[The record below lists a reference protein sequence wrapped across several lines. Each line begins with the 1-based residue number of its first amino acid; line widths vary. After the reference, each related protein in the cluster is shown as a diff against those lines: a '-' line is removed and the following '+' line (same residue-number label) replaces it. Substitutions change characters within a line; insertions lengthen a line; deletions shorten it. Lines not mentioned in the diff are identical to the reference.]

1 MLSCRLSLRTTRA
14 ESYDAILFYSKTDEL
29 IWNQLYEPLDQVYV
43 ESKYRFKAA
52 FFHAGR
58 TDASRRPQRPVTT
71 TLPIGSRD
79 ALRSKSY
86 KLENTLPSP
95 CLVTQCRFSMAM
107 EHLRSLSDPN
117 VSNQFILLPEKLSE
131 IPMVKNVYAD
141 LASSASSILTYW
153 TEFSLKLL

>member
-1 MLSCRLSLRTTRA
+1 
-14 ESYDAILFYSKTDEL
+14 
-29 IWNQLYEPLDQVYV
+29 
-43 ESKYRFKAA
+43 
-52 FFHAGR
+52 
-58 TDASRRPQRPVTT
+58 
-71 TLPIGSRD
+71 
-79 ALRSKSY
+79 
-86 KLENTLPSP
+86 
-95 CLVTQCRFSMAM
+95 M